1 MIMEQF
7 QDALDYARE
16 NVMEVLAGGVI
27 VLLLIG
33 YLIFIAT
40 TLVPQL
46 MLRTEMAN
54 QMAAAEAALAQR
66 TGSQQGAPSAL
77 QAQVAAA
84 EAELAAAAGVFL
96 TEQEAAGF
104 LNRLYQVADATNVV
118 IQDLQAQS
126 APADLEKAAY
136 DMRLFRLTAEADD
149 VSNLTTFVGQIQ
161 ETAVVGI
168 MVQNVTITNGAA
180 PALPTLTLEL
190 AIYTSPFASGN
201 VLAQMPVAAGT
212 AVPLPTQ

>member
-1 MIMEQF
+1 MIMEQV

-33 YLIFIAT
+33 YLTFIAT
-40 TLVPQL
+40 SLVPQL

-54 QMAAAEAALAQR
+54 QLAAAEAALAQR
-66 TGSQQGAPSAL
+66 TGSRQGAPTAL

-84 EAELAAAAGVFL
+84 EAELAAAAAVFL

-104 LNRLYQVADATNVV
+104 LNRLYQVADTMNVR
-118 IQDLQAQS
+118 IQDLQVQS

-136 DMRLFRLTAEADD
+136 DARLFRLTAAADD

-161 ETAVVGI
+161 ETAVDGI
-168 MVQNVTITNGAA
+168 VVQNVTIAEGEVA
-180 PALPTLTLEL
+180 ALPTLTLEL
-190 AIYTSPFASGN
+190 VIYTSPFAAGHA
-201 VLAQMPVAAGT
+201 LEQMPVAAET
-212 AVPLPTQ
+212 AGPLPTQ